1 MVHTT
6 PTKALLTTTL
16 RPLVVQL
23 SGPLAQGVRLVEQF
37 LLDEPEAAEF
47 AQLIEDDLAPL
58 ISAAS
63 VLEAGIVL
71 ISRHGLEARGDLQD
85 FLEQGGLQVEPVTAE
100 QAELALDAY
109 QRYGKGRHRA
119 GLNFG
124 DCFAYALCKATGQP
138 LLFKGKDFSQTDIA
152 TVPRIRGEDEPTQ
165 SFDQGESEA

>member
-1 MVHTT
+1 MVVETS
-6 PTKALLTTTL
+6 A
-16 RPLVVQL
+16 V
-23 SGPLAQGVRLVEQF
+23 LAI

-47 AQLIEDDLAPL
+47 AQLIEDDPAPV

-71 ISRHGLEARGDLQD
+71 LSRHGPDARDDLQD
-85 FLEQGGLQVEPVTAE
+85 FLAQGGLQVEPVTAE

-138 LLFKGKDFSQTDIA
+138 LLFKGQDFSQTDIA
-152 TVPRIRGEDEPTQ
+152 TVLRRRSEDEHTP
-165 SFDQGESEA
+165 SFEQGEREA